1 MTICDLVDD
10 ALLPVA
16 EKVNDAW
23 HYITGKNKYGLA
35 RILNWVE
42 PGIIISGAA
51 YFMFNEDSFSASLL
65 TALSVFAGARAKANM
80 SLMRLEEA
88 LEEQMEN
95 NEAISMGY
103 AILQSNRKRK
113 RLSEGAFAF
122 GTAVTALG
130 ISYLSGYDHLP
141 SVQLLYVLAAS
152 WVTVSSRYYILSTD
166 MNPNGGSK
174 LMAAAKSL
182 FFRPSYSP
190 T

>member
-23 HYITGKNKYGLA
+23 HYVTGKNKYGLA

-42 PGIIISGAA
+42 PGILMSGAA
-51 YFMFNEDSFSASLL
+51 YFMFNEDYFSASLL

-88 LEEQMEN
+88 LEEKMEN

-103 AILQSNRKRK
+103 AILQSSRKSNR
-113 RLSEGAFAF
+113 LFEGTLAF

-130 ISYLSGYDHLP
+130 VSYLSGYDHLP
-141 SVQLLYVLAAS
+141 SIQILYVLAAA
-152 WVTVSSRYYILSTD
+152 WTTVSSRYYILSSD
-166 MNPNGGSK
+166 MNPKGGSK
-174 LMAAAKSL
+174 LMAAAKSI
-182 FFRPSYSP
+182 FSRPSYSP